1 MYLYD
6 MTRQADWVK
15 LALET
20 REIGRKLASEGRVFS
35 TRSDAIE
42 SLAKKECEANLK
54 SHLHLTNNPA
64 YYRAVFVEA
73 YVEGYFEGL
82 VFLRDQMKFQLGP
95 SAQPG

>member
-42 SLAKKECEANLK
+42 SMAKKECERILK
-54 SHLHLTNNPA
+54 SHPHLTNDPTN
-64 YYRAVFVEA
+64 YRTVFVEA
-73 YVEGYFEGL
+73 YIEGYFEGL
-82 VFLRDQMKFQLGP
+82 VSLRDRMKFQLGQ
-95 SAQPG
+95 STQSG